1 MNIIEKVHRAIFEG
15 TVATVPVT
23 PDVWR
28 RDLPVNLIVMSR
40 DSAKE
45 IMRAQGY
52 VVTINQGADKTKP
65 DQIYGVRIAYD
76 DSLGLGEFIAAYYA
90 GEDK

>member
-23 PDVWR
+23 PNVWR

-40 DSAKE
+40 DSARE
-45 IMRAQGY
+45 IRRAQGY
-52 VVTINQGADKTKP
+52 ITIKQGADKTQP
-65 DQIYGVRIAYD
+65 DRLYGVRIAYD